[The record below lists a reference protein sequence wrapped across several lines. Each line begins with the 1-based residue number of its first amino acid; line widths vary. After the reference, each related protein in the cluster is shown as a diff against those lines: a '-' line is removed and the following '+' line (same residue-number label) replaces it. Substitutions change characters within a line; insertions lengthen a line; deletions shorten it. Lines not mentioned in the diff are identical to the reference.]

1 VESVASFLAWI
12 NGNIIYHYIFEFYTG
27 SGQLRKH
34 SLPSGKTFYDFINQI
49 GVTDQ
54 TANEVFMNDASNWS
68 VLAGYWQ
75 WIHFCYILM
84 VVLSAV
90 KIVLYGF
97 FGTELFSKIFKFFY
111 QAAMISSKVIKT

>member
-1 VESVASFLAWI
+1 MSFIAWI
-12 NGNIIYHYIFEFYTG
+12 NGNIIYHYIDEFYTG
-27 SGQLRKH
+27 AGHLRKH

-54 TANEVFMNDASNWS
+54 TANEEFMTDVSKWS
-68 VLAGYWQ
+68 LLAGYWQ

-90 KIVLYGF
+90 KIVLFGLL
-97 FGTELFSKIFKFFY
+97 GTEIFSKIFKFFH